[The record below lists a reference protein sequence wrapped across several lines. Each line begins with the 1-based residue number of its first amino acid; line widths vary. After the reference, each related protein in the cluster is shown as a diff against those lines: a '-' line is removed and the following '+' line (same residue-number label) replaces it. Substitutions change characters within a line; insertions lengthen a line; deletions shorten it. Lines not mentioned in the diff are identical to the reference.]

1 MAGDV
6 VSEEVDVLIVGGGPA
21 GLAAAIVL
29 ARAGLHTLLCEKGA
43 FPVDKACGEGVMP
56 TGWSHLQQLGAAT
69 FLDEHNS
76 TPIAGIRYVSPS
88 GRVAVAPFA
97 EGPGRG
103 IRRTALSTALCQVAG
118 TLPAL
123 RIEQETPA
131 EPLARVDGRV
141 LVRAGRRRVR
151 ARLLV
156 GADGRHS
163 RVRRWAGLDG
173 RPARRQRWGVR
184 RHVRLRP
191 WHDTVDVH
199 WSEEGVEAYVTPCGK
214 EQVNVAFLWD
224 RARCHRVRGGDQLF
238 PSLLAA
244 FPRLQSRLEGASPLS
259 EVRATGPLEQPAR
272 RAVADNVLL
281 LGDAAG
287 YLDAITGEGI
297 SLALSAALALEE
309 TVVPLLRQGK
319 PPLTSE
325 LTAYE
330 RRHRALYRPYHQLTT
345 LVLWHSRF
353 PRLAEWAVR
362 ALDREPVAFQ
372 RLLSANMGL
381 ASPWAPAIWL
391 RLLRG
396 LATAIGYSA
405 GFSASRGA
413 AGS

>member
-1 MAGDV
+1 
-6 VSEEVDVLIVGGGPA
+6 VSAEVDALIVGGGPA

-29 ARAGLHTLLCEKGA
+29 ARAGLHTLLCEKRT
-43 FPVDKACGEGVMP
+43 FPVDKTCGEGVMP
-56 TGWSHLQQLGAAT
+56 TGWSHLQQLGAAP
-69 FLDEHNS
+69 FLDEQNS
-76 TPIAGIRYVSPS
+76 IPVAGIRYVSPS
-88 GRVAVAPFA
+88 GRVATASFA

-103 IRRTALSTALCQVAG
+103 IRRMALSAALWQQAS

-123 RIEQETPA
+123 RIEQQTPA

-141 LVRAGRRRVR
+141 LVRAGRQRVR

-156 GADGRHS
+156 GADGRRS

-173 RPARRQRWGVR
+173 RPAKRQRWGVR

-191 WHDTVDVH
+191 WNDTVDVH
-199 WSEEGVEAYVTPCGK
+199 WSEEGVEAYVTPCGE

-224 RARCHRVRGGDQLF
+224 KARCDRVRGGNQLF

-244 FPRLQSRLEGASPLS
+244 FPRLQARLEGASPLS
-259 EVRATGPLEQPAR
+259 DVCATGPLEQPAR

-297 SLALSAALALEE
+297 SLALAAALSLEE
-309 TVVPLLRQGK
+309 TVVPLLRRGK
-319 PPLTSE
+319 ALLASQ
-325 LTAYE
+325 LVAYE
-330 RRHRALYRPYHQLTT
+330 RRHQALYRPYHQLTT
-345 LVLWHSRF
+345 LVLLLSRF

-362 ALDREPVAFQ
+362 ALEREPVAFQ

-381 ASPWAPAIWL
+381 ASPWAPAVWL
-391 RLLRG
+391 RLLPG
-396 LATAIGYSA
+396 LAVSA
-405 GFSASRGA
+405 GHSVRSSASDGA